1 MRISDWS
8 SDVCSSD
15 LWPIALYL
23 GVRRVARYRV
33 AVLGLVA
40 ASAIATGV
48 LGYAST
54 MNRSLDATLEA
65 KVLTYVGSDTAAR
78 MGNDQELP
86 EDLVDRSTVVHRLQP
101 AWVVDDGDRDKVLVM
116 GVDPDTFARAALWYP
131 EYGDASLRDVL
142 DQLAAPPVDGHLPAV
157 LVGAGRSE
165 EHTSELPSLMRLSY
179 AVFCLQKKKHNHTT

>member
-65 KVLTYVGSDTAAR
+65 KVLTYVGSDPAAR
-78 MGNDQELP
+78 MGNAQELP
-86 EDLVDRSTVVHRLQP
+86 ADLVAPSTVVHRLQP
-101 AWVVDDGDRDKVLVM
+101 AWLV
-116 GVDPDTFARAALWYP
+116 
-131 EYGDASLRDVL
+131 
-142 DQLAAPPVDGHLPAV
+142 VDGHRDPA
-157 LVGAGRSE
+157 LVMRSE
-165 EHTSELPSLMRLSY
+165 ERRGGTG
-179 AVFCLQKKKHNHTT
+179 